1 MRIVTLKMNKI
12 FIRALEIVKKVDVL
26 GLYLLTISYYLCVS
40 HYMRTRLLGKKML
53 KTYLPYIVVTIEGT
67 LYQLYKCRSVVPHGK
82 QVGLANVS
90 MTCDEKSRRDKSSF
104 FWQ

>member
-1 MRIVTLKMNKI
+1 
-12 FIRALEIVKKVDVL
+12 
-26 GLYLLTISYYLCVS
+26 
-40 HYMRTRLLGKKML
+40 ML

-67 LYQLYKCRSVVPHGK
+67 LYQLYKCRSVVPRGK